1 MENENE
7 NNDSEIIVPEVTEAV
22 LPEGMEPAE
31 LAQFCAQVCE
41 ETKAQDIQ
49 IFDVSEKSS
58 VVFFYVVCTGTSMPH
73 IRAIADHVRRALAE
87 KGARPRGQ
95 DGDVESK
102 WIVLDYG
109 VLIVHVLEPEM
120 REHYALE
127 ELWNKAQKEVVVEE
141 TEK

>member
-1 MENENE
+1 MENEIPDTIASPAE
-7 NNDSEIIVPEVTEAV
+7 MPQAV
-22 LPEGMEPAE
+22 LPADMEPSD
-31 LAQFCAQVCE
+31 LARLCAQICE

-49 IFDVSEKSS
+49 VFDVAQKSS
-58 VVFFYVVCTGTSMPH
+58 VVFYYVVCTGTSMPH

-102 WIVLDYG
+102 WLVLDYG
-109 VLIVHVLEPEM
+109 VLIIHILEPEM

-127 ELWNKAQKEVVVEE
+127 ELWDKAQEQVTPAE
-141 TEK
+141 

>member
-1 MENENE
+1 MENE
-7 NNDSEIIVPEVTEAV
+7 NNDNGIIIPEATAPV
-22 LPEGMEPAE
+22 LPDGMEPAE

-49 IFDVSEKSS
+49 VFDVSEKSS

-73 IRAIADHVRRALAE
+73 IRAIADHVRRAMAE

-102 WIVLDYG
+102 WVVLDYG

-120 REHYALE
+120 RAHYALE
-127 ELWNKAQKEVVVEE
+127 ELWDKAHKGIVVEE
-141 TEK
+141 AEN